1 MAATAN
7 LVIDQGSTF
16 VTDIAIKGAD
26 GNSANLTNYTTCA
39 KMAKG
44 YASTRTRVEM
54 TTSVVNPT
62 GGIIR
67 ISLTADQ
74 TAALEAPARYVFDIE
89 ATSPDSTVSRVV
101 EGIILVRPNV
111 CIWL

>member
-74 TAALEAPARYVFDIE
+74 TAALEAPARYVYDLDI
-89 ATSPDSTVSRVV
+89 TDSSGTVTRII
-101 EGIILVRPNV
+101 EGLITTRPNV
-111 CIWL
+111 